1 MLRNIAPEHIQRLMG
16 AVSFG
21 YGIFQ
26 LSASLLPLSLLRIIS
41 FFGFEGNRTM
51 GIRCLMHSRL
61 SDDMRAPLS
70 SLALL
75 WFYTFGSQMLKY
87 EDGYTTNEATSAAGL
102 INECQRNYE
111 NSGIFLFFRGRVDR
125 MHVIIITTYLN
136 ENSSFFKLNIH
147 LFAKLYF

>member
-1 MLRNIAPEHIQRLMG
+1 MG

-41 FFGFEGNRTM
+41 FFGFEGSRSM
-51 GIRCLMHSRL
+51 GINCLMHSRL

-87 EDGYTTNEATSAAGL
+87 EDGYTSTEANCAAKL
-102 INECQRNYE
+102 IDECQRNYE
-111 NSGIFLFFRGRVDR
+111 NSAIFLFFRGRVDR
-125 MHVIIITTYLN
+125 MHV
-136 ENSSFFKLNIH
+136 NIFTINQNV
-147 LFAKLYF
+147 LL